1 MSKENIK
8 VVQIDT
14 NPATKSL
21 KDLRNELKGFKDE
34 MANLEEGSD
43 AFLEVANKA
52 GEVKHQ
58 IDEINE
64 SIKGASAD
72 FGDMIG
78 NVTNVAAGIT
88 GAFQAVAGGLQAM
101 GVESKA
107 IDEAIVKMQ
116 GLMAVTQGL
125 SAIDDGIKSLD
136 KLAASITST
145 SKAAKVLKTVLQP
158 KVFLAIT
165 AVIIGITAAW
175 NKWGDSIRKSMPL
188 LDNFLKKFDGS
199 AARDAERLAE
209 AQKKFNEELA
219 VSNEEVAKIL
229 EQRKLDLL
237 TPEAQEK
244 IKTYREDIK
253 ILENQ
258 LLKLQEKMNNTD
270 VRTIWEKYRDEGLVV
285 QEQIKQIKDD
295 IDDLFTNPKYKKPK
309 DSGISHTLTPESSGS
324 TVGDVVNNAYDIFR
338 EKQSDREA
346 QYRLYLKDL
355 ENELLQLK
363 NEEEKIV
370 NKYEVDRTSTVG
382 GVEGLFKVTDKS
394 EVDKK
399 LDYEQGILD
408 LTEVLVVKGKILEVE
423 DKITES
429 IRNRIVATELELK
442 NYEKDSE
449 EYKELQGTLQDLNS
463 DLLQQEQHVN
473 KLEQSYGELAVE
485 IEKTGRIAAFKELL
499 EWSEAV
505 NEQFD
510 ILKHT
515 IRLFGE
521 SSLGMSDM
529 WGSAIADMQSM
540 FNTLVET
547 VIKGGED
554 SWQGYAQAASMGL
567 QAVGTM
573 LNAMSDDVNTNTKEG
588 FEQQKKLQI
597 GATVMN
603 MLSGIMAAWTSSM
616 ALPAPASFILGAI
629 NTAATA
635 ALGAAQI
642 AKIKNAKFGDNGAN
656 VSSSAVGGMI
666 MPPVHYSSA
675 VQGASTEGT
684 IHNTKVYVTE
694 TDIKKTIQKV
704 NVQESENTY

>member
-14 NPATKSL
+14 DPATKSL

-270 VRTIWEKYRDEGLVV
+270 SKTIWEKYRDEGLVV

-324 TVGDVVNNAYDIFR
+324 TVGDVVNNVYDAFR

-355 ENELLQLK
+355 ENELLKLK

-382 GVEGLFKVTDKS
+382 GSESLFKVTDKS
-394 EVDKK
+394 EVDKES
-399 LDYEQGILD
+399 DYEQGLID
-408 LTEVLVVKGKILEVE
+408 LVEVLELKGKILQVE

-429 IRNRIVATELELK
+429 IRNRIWSTELELK

-449 EYKELQGTLQDLNS
+449 EYKELQGTLKDLNS

-485 IEKTGRIAAFKELL
+485 IEKASRVGTFKELL

-547 VIKGGED
+547 VVKGGED
-554 SWQGYAQAASMGL
+554 SWKGYAQAASMGL
-567 QAVGTM
+567 QAVGTL